1 MLVLPTMDIV
11 RYFDESVVQLQA
23 LYPPNEAK
31 ELMYWLYE
39 DVLLIKKAHLQ
50 LFSKELSFAEEL
62 QLNTLKNRLLAGEP
76 IQYILGYAYFRDL
89 VIQVN
94 PSVLIP
100 RPETEEL
107 VQAAI
112 DSYKTWSEPKP
123 KTLLDICCGSGCI
136 ALALKKTL
144 AEPKLVAIDISE
156 EALATAKLNATQLK
170 LPIQFE
176 QLSVLDDTGKNYLQ
190 EVDAEIWVSNP
201 PYISEAEKEQMHPN
215 VLQFEPHVALFVA
228 SADIILFY
236 RIIAQ
241 AFCLNPKAQELYFE
255 ISEFQVELL
264 TNMAEELKLKH
275 LFKKDL
281 QGKWRI
287 LYLSK

>member
-1 MLVLPTMDIV
+1 MLVLPNMDIV
-11 RYFDESVVQLQA
+11 RYFDESVLQLQA

-107 VQAAI
+107 VQAVI
-112 DSYKTWSEPKP
+112 DSYKIWAEPKP
-123 KTLLDICCGSGCI
+123 RTLLDICCGSACI
-136 ALALKKTL
+136 ALALKKNL

-176 QLSVLDDTGKNYLQ
+176 QLSVLDETGKNYLQ

-201 PYISEAEKEQMHPN
+201 PYISEAEKELMHPN
-215 VLQFEPHVALFVA
+215 VLQYEPHLALFVA
-228 SADIILFY
+228 SVDIILFY

-241 AFCLNPKAQELYFE
+241 AFCLNPKAQRLFFE

-275 LFKKDL
+275 QFKKDL

-287 LYLSK
+287 LCLSK